1 MTTKRSGSTFLD
13 EATAAFTVQASP
25 ILSRT
30 VDPSKEYGW
39 TQTEE
44 ELYIYVPVRPR
55 IVRKGVNV
63 LATQAADGTHWFTVV
78 VDTIPRIHAKLA
90 AMVNCKSL
98 DWEIA
103 PQKEASPFYT
113 RMDLHT
119 TSVPMEICITLVKH
133 TPGEYW
139 PSLLI

>member
-1 MTTKRSGSTFLD
+1 MTTKRRGSTFLD

-63 LATQAADGTHWFTVV
+63 LATQAADGVR
-78 VDTIPRIHAKLA
+78 PSRR
-90 AMVNCKSL
+90 KSL
-98 DWEIA
+98 DM
-103 PQKEASPFYT
+103 SCVFV
-113 RMDLHT
+113 D
-119 TSVPMEICITLVKH
+119 TLVH
-133 TPGEYW
+133 SRRRYHPTDPRQTCRDG
-139 PSLLI
+139 